1 MWDVAES
8 RWVLKTVLENSPSV
22 GKNSEWVCARVFSS
36 FIVHDSIQNCL
47 CAGFYYFNFRSETI
61 HELVVAELHYH
72 PPRKETLIPHLEV
85 SPICTL
91 SSQ

>member
-1 MWDVAES
+1 MGRCRVEMGS
-8 RWVLKTVLENSPSV
+8 QNSP
-22 GKNSEWVCARVFSS
+22 GKTAQSLAKTLSGYVYVFSVVLS
-36 FIVHDSIQNCL
+36 FMTPYQPVSVL
-47 CAGFYYFNFRSETI
+47 GFYYFNFRSETI